1 LLHKDGPSYDEK
13 ATLDDIIEKYGV
25 EADVARPPSDPRD
38 PQPAEASPLKHKRKA
53 GSDLKT
59 EEESGSSP
67 TAAAKKVRKTD
78 IVTVEE
84 NRAAAEAIKEMADI
98 YFKNKDMRKGGKYIP
113 LKHPFCLQ

>member
-25 EADVARPPSDPRD
+25 EADVTRPPSDPRD
-38 PQPAEASPLKHKRKA
+38 PQPAEASPSKHKRKA

-113 LKHPFCLQ
+113 LKHPVCLQ